1 MIITFVVDTYK
12 DRSNGTSMTAF
23 RTARKLRELGHE
35 VRIVATRTDK
45 GKLDSNI
52 EIGSEGERLYLVK
65 ERYIPIVT
73 EISHKQHMIFGYP
86 QESILREAL
95 SGSDIVHLYLPFA
108 LEIAA
113 LHLCRTL
120 KIPYISAFHLQ
131 PQHISYNMNMDF
143 EWFNDYLYRRFYNHF
158 YRYTHHIHCPS
169 KLMQDEIERIG
180 YDAKSYVI
188 SNGFDVGVHGG
199 NLEFF
204 EDGLFHI
211 ASVGRFSKEKRQD
224 VLIRAIANSKYAKNI
239 KLHLHGL
246 GPRESYLKKLCD
258 NLLDNYEFGFVENSA
273 LMQKISK
280 MHLYVHPAQ
289 VESEAIS
296 CLEAIS
302 LGVVPLIADSKISAT
317 NQFALDERSI
327 FRTNDVENLSKK
339 IEYWYENRGDLLA
352 MREKYMQSAKK
363 YALNLSVDRIYSLY
377 KEAIS
382 DFRENEGLFGRVNS
396 LLQKPP
402 LNPANYAFETP
413 V

>member
-211 ASVGRFSKEKRQD
+211 ASVGRFSKEKCQD
-224 VLIRAIANSKYAKNI
+224 VLVRAIANSKYAKNI

-317 NQFALDERSI
+317 NQFALDERSL
-327 FRTNDVENLSKK
+327 FKAGDANDLSKK
-339 IEYWYENRGDLLA
+339 ITYWIEHKQEREVASKEYVKSAQNYTLSSSIQKALA
-352 MREKYMQSAKK
+352 MYQEVIAF
-363 YALNLSVDRIYSLY
+363 Y
-377 KEAIS
+377 KQ
-382 DFRENEGLFGRVNS
+382 RWN
-396 LLQKPP
+396 
-402 LNPANYAFETP
+402 NP
-413 V
+413 